1 MAEITASMVMKLRG
15 QTDAPMMDCK
25 KALIEAEGDM
35 SRAEEILRVRFG
47 NKASKA
53 ASRIAAEGII
63 SSFIS
68 KDGKSGTLLEVNSE
82 TDFCAK
88 NEEFINFSNK
98 LAQTIVEKDVNNI
111 ESLSSQQID
120 NSSVEELR
128 TQLIGKIG
136 ENISARRFVNIK
148 AKGSLYSYI
157 HGSKLGVILDLE
169 SGNEELGKDLAMHIA
184 AAKPK
189 AIDKTGV
196 EAEIIETERRVAIEK
211 AKEAGKPE
219 DMITKIADGS
229 INKFLKEVT
238 LLNQTFV
245 KDDKVTIDS
254 LLKNNNATI
263 HSFYIYIV
271 GDGIEKKEEDF
282 ASEVA
287 AASKG

>member
-1 MAEITASMVMKLRG
+1 MAEIITSRKKPQPRSTRGKLNRARQYKVTEG
-15 QTDAPMMDCK
+15 QPKDISVTLMDMIFK
-25 KALIEAEGDM
+25 SILKNYEKLNLIEFDIY
-35 SRAEEILRVRFG
+35 RN
-47 NKASKA
+47 NKL
-53 ASRIAAEGII
+53 I
-63 SSFIS
+63 
-68 KDGKSGTLLEVNSE
+68 GTHIFN
-82 TDFCAK
+82 FK
-88 NEEFINFSNK
+88 NENEQLLVKSEIRF
-98 LAQTIVEKDVNNI
+98 
-111 ESLSSQQID
+111 QI
-120 NSSVEELR
+120 
-128 TQLIGKIG
+128 K
-136 ENISARRFVNIK
+136 
-148 AKGSLYSYI
+148 
-157 HGSKLGVILDLE
+157 KLGVILDLE